1 MKFPDSEA
9 LAVAFL
15 HSRLAPLHVGTKVPK
30 ERPAEFVRVWR
41 TGGAAANRVL
51 DQPTLTIQAWGP
63 NSFELIRVCRE
74 AFLNEYT
81 QMPLVRGVE
90 EITGPYYDPDP
101 GSNSDRYS
109 CNMQLQ
115 VRAQR

>member
-15 HSRLAPLHVGTKVPK
+15 EARVTPHVGTKVPK
-30 ERPAEFVRVWR
+30 QRPAAFVRVWR
-41 TGGAAANRVL
+41 TGGSAVNRVL

-63 NSFELIRVCRE
+63 NSYELIRVCRE

-81 QMPLVRGVE
+81 SMPLVRGVA

-101 GSNSDRYS
+101 GSNTDRYS